1 MDDDAEKPEIDETVP
16 PEEPEMEDD
25 ERKQRLESET

>member
-1 MDDDAEKPEIDETVP
+1 MDDDAEKPEIDETVS